1 MRLTVN
7 QDVRGSSP
15 RWGAK
20 QKSIMF
26 FYIGNDCKLL
36 EQVDTGLFLDKGWTK
51 NNSVWYKGYST
62 ECNLSESIDKILI
75 GYKPNGIWCVIESCG
90 SDYKI
95 YHPEICPFPFNG
107 LTNLYDSVGLPT
119 YVDIDNSVNSID
131 TIVDNIISILT
142 DTCTGYTNYN
152 SDILNIWCTGGLD
165 SVLLLAICEKA
176 NAPYNL
182 YAHKSHS
189 AYHVEYETEFTK
201 HVKNEFSNYQFM
213 SLFTDKTILG
223 TGYGGDSYFCRHPV
237 QINLLANSLGLTA
250 HDVVK
255 SDHYVYPYLK
265 RSMFDNMDNVSYDI
279 SEEEVKTRILHGI
292 TQWLHVWHLD
302 NTITFTPYND
312 IRLIQT
318 ILTLPIRVLI
328 EASLDG
334 TIQKKAIEKCNP
346 QFLELVDKQK
356 NSLLGG
362 KNLVNNLDRVKLG
375 CCKKIFIV

>member
-1 MRLTVN
+1 
-7 QDVRGSSP
+7 
-15 RWGAK
+15 
-20 QKSIMF
+20 MF
-26 FYIGNDCKLL
+26 FYIGNECKLL

-51 NNSVWYKGYST
+51 VNSAWYKGYST
-62 ECNLSESIDKILI
+62 ECNLRESLDKILN
-75 GYKPNGIWCVIESCG
+75 GYKPKGIWCVIALDDDG
-90 SDYKI
+90 YKT
-95 YHPEICPFPFNG
+95 YHPEICPFPSDG
-107 LTNLYDSVGLPT
+107 ITNLHNVTGSCSASFNVDS
-119 YVDIDNSVNSID
+119 SVNSID
-131 TIVDNIISILT
+131 TVVDTALSILVNS
-142 DTCTGYTNYN
+142 CQGYAKYN

-176 NAPYNL
+176 NIPYNL

-189 AYHVEYETEFTK
+189 AYHVEHETEFTK
-201 HVKNEFSNYQFM
+201 YVKNTFPNYQFM
-213 SLFTDKTILG
+213 SVFSNKTVLG
-223 TGYGGDSYFCRHPV
+223 TGYGGDTYFCRHPV

-265 RSMFDNMDNVSYDI
+265 RPMFNNMDHVSYQV

-312 IRLIQT
+312 ISLTKI
-318 ILTLPIRVLI
+318 ILTLPVQMLI

-346 QFLELVDKQK
+346 EFLSLVDKQK

>member
-1 MRLTVN
+1 MTVN
-7 QDVRGSSP
+7 QRVGGSIPS
-15 RWGAK
+15 WGAK

-26 FYIGNDCKLL
+26 FYIGNKCKLL

-51 NNSVWYKGYST
+51 INSVWYKGYST
-62 ECNLSESIDKILI
+62 ECNLSENIDKILN
-75 GYKPNGIWCVIESCG
+75 GFKPKGIWCVIAPDG
-90 SDYKI
+90 DNYKI
-95 YHPEICPFPFNG
+95 YNPEICPFPSDGF
-107 LTNLYDSVGLPT
+107 TNLYNSTVSHT
-119 YVDIDNSVNSID
+119 YFDIDNSVNSLD
-131 TIVDNIISILT
+131 TVVDNVVSILT
-142 DTCTGYTNYN
+142 DTCTGYARYN
-152 SDILNIWCTGGLD
+152 LDTVNIWCTGGLD

-176 NAPYNL
+176 NIPYNL

-201 HVKNEFSNYQFM
+201 HVKNTFINYQFM
-213 SLFTDKTILG
+213 SVFSDRTVLG
-223 TGYGGDSYFCRHPV
+223 TGYGGDAYFCRHPV

-265 RSMFDNMDNVSYDI
+265 RPMFSNMDHVSYQV

-312 IRLIQT
+312 IRLIKT
-318 ILTLPIRVLI
+318 LLTLPVQLLL

-346 QFLELVDKQK
+346 EFLSLVDKQK

-362 KNLVNNLDRVKLG
+362 KNLVNNLERVKLG